1 MALERFFRSYVDI
14 IFKYIYCITKKTY
27 KYNFSFSVKSMMRV
41 YSWVEDMILKNDR
54 LSFMVYDHTEYTKT
68 RGSLAIE
75 IIKTNS
81 KVL

>member
-14 IFKYIYCITKKTY
+14 MFKYIYYITKKTY
-27 KYNFSFSVKSMMRV
+27 KYNFSFSVKSMVRV

-54 LSFMVYDHTEYTKT
+54 LVFMVYNQIEYTRT

-75 IIKTNS
+75 IVKTNS